1 MMRPDCQAAAQSP
14 ILRAMAIYWQPEGA
28 RDFINIEDLD
38 VECII
43 GLYDHERTTPQRVVV
58 EVSMALDVERAAE
71 TERLDATVNYES
83 VSTQIAFL
91 LKMGRFRLLETAALT
106 ICRAL
111 LQPAVDGEARANIQ
125 AVNLAVR
132 KPGALLGRGIPHLR
146 MVREARDV
154 KTAHESK
161 PFGTVDI
168 IHETPDVGF
177 YRLNILPRREIEL
190 HVHQR
195 MDEAELVLSSGLYCQ
210 GEPAICGTVR
220 QWPRGLAHHYY
231 NPTSQVQSILCI
243 DRPPFHE
250 SDEIPTDGTAAAF
263 AAKRVWDL

>member
-1 MMRPDCQAAAQSP
+1 MMRPDCQAAARSP

-28 RDFINIEDLD
+28 RDFINIEALE

-71 TERLDATVNYES
+71 SERLDATVDYEW

-91 LKMGRFRLLETAALT
+91 LKLGRFRLLETAALT

-111 LQPAVDGEARANIQ
+111 LLPAVEGEARGNIQ
-125 AVNLAVR
+125 AVNLVVR
-132 KPGALLGRGIPHLR
+132 KPGALLCGVPHLR

-161 PFGTVDI
+161 SFGAVDI

-177 YRLNILPRREIEL
+177 YRLNILPEREIEL

-210 GEPAICGTVR
+210 GEPAIRGTVR

-231 NPTSQVQSILCI
+231 NPTTQVQSILCI

-250 SDEIPTDGTAAAF
+250 SDEIPTNGTASAHPAR
-263 AAKRVWDL
+263 RVWDL

>member
-1 MMRPDCQAAAQSP
+1 MVSN
-14 ILRAMAIYWQPEGA
+14 WHPEGA
-28 RDFINIEDLD
+28 RDFINIEALD

-43 GLYDHERTTPQRVVV
+43 GLYEHERTTPQRLVV

-71 TERLDATVNYES
+71 SERLDATVDYEW

-91 LKMGRFRLLETAALT
+91 LKVGRFRLLETAALT

-111 LQPAVDGEARANIQ
+111 LLPAVEGEARGNIQ
-125 AVNLAVR
+125 AVNIVVR
-132 KPGALLGRGIPHLR
+132 KPGALLGRGVPHLR

-154 KTAHESK
+154 QTAHEAK

-177 YRLNILPRREIEL
+177 YRLNVLPEREIEL
-190 HVHQR
+190 HVHHR
-195 MDEAELVLSSGLYCQ
+195 MEESELVLSSGLHCQ
-210 GEPAICGTVR
+210 GEPAARGTVR

-231 NPTSQVQSILCI
+231 NPTQQVQSLLCI

-250 SDEIPTDGTAAAF
+250 SDEIPIAGTAAAF
-263 AAKRVWDL
+263 AAERVWDL